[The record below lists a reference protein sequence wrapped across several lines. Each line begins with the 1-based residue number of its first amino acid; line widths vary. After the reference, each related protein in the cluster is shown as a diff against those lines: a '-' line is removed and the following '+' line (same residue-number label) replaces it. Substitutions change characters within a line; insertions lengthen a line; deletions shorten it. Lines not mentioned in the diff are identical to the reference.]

1 MTFTHGTAR
10 LLAGLLVL
18 LATASG
24 CGPSRPE
31 TVRVSGV
38 VTIDGKTPA
47 GPGLLYFHPIEAAKG
62 FPTRP
67 GNGAFDTTG
76 RYTVKSFVENDGLM
90 PGRYQVSV
98 ECWEVPPNM
107 EGRPVK
113 NRIAARYQSAQ
124 SSGLEEVLIEP
135 GSSPREI
142 NFELFSR

>member
-1 MTFTHGTAR
+1 MPRESSGSPSGCCCSA
-10 LLAGLLVL
+10 AP
-18 LATASG
+18 G

-38 VTIDGKTPA
+38 VTIDGKAPA

-76 RYTVKSFVENDGLM
+76 RYTVKSFVEGDGLM

-98 ECWEVPPNM
+98 ECWESPPDM
-107 EGRPVK
+107 AGPPAK
-113 NRIAARYQSAQ
+113 SRIAARYQSAR
-124 SSGLEEVLIEP
+124 SSGVEEVLIEP

-142 NFELFSR
+142 NFDLSSR